1 MNSINHSFVKNL
13 FFILLLLLNGFIF
26 SQNKSIDDLKIEANK
41 LFENEDYTTAYK
53 LYSQLVA
60 NYPKDPVYNFK
71 LGVCMIY
78 SEPDKNKCLPFLTFA
93 NSKSTECPPEAKF
106 YLGKAYHIIY
116 RFDEAIK
123 FYEEYKLSGNTANQ
137 KKLQV
142 EREITSCKNGKQLL
156 SSISDLEIKSKKQLN
171 EADYFRSY
179 DLKNIGG
186 KLLIKPELFRTSAD
200 KKKKEKSVVFLPSS
214 SDKVFFS
221 SYGEN
226 INNKDIFYAQKSANG
241 EFGKP
246 IKLSGINTEYD
257 EDYPFLHPNGK
268 TLYFASKGHNGM
280 GGYDIFKS
288 NYNEESDSWSQPE
301 NLEFPINSP
310 DDDFLFVTDSSET
323 VAYFSTGRQ
332 SPPGKIDV
340 LKINTERKVIDILV
354 LKGSV
359 LKETDDQSVESKIT
373 VKNLDNGEII
383 GEFQANKNGD
393 YLMNLPNGAKLLYT
407 VETPGLNTQ
416 SDNVGMPL
424 ALNSKPLRQTISYVN
439 GTLEIINYFNEVP
452 TEDSYLQ
459 YLSLIEEK
467 SKLNVNEGKN
477 KIKTDKEKDQNDST
491 TSSDNSP
498 VVSEVNNTENTN
510 SETANS
516 ENPIENTNIKAD
528 SSIVKNENEQEL
540 NQTPKDSSEV
550 NSNINNN
557 QLVEIA
563 NADAKE
569 TQREADKLLE
579 ESITAENI
587 GNSKKIE
594 ATNKLNA
601 ADSLINLA
609 NNITDENEKNSE
621 IEKATAKKTEAESEL
636 EFANKIIA
644 FSESIKQDAENKQKE
659 ANLNKEYAEQL
670 SKINSTNNSDNS
682 ESQDK
687 INQLQNEIKEL
698 SNKTTEIE
706 NFNDN
711 SKSDLATKENTK
723 NEIETNSNTIK
734 SEIEQLKNQI
744 NEKEKKLNDSLD
756 NSDKSSLE
764 NEINDL
770 KTELTDKEDVIKKNE
785 IEIAKIN
792 NDIKSIKN
800 QLEYASKVKININ
813 SEPIANNLVNT
824 SNSNTITVS
833 TQSNNITEPEKNKVL
848 ILQDKYKNN
857 LIESNNNNTE
867 SLIENNKQLNNYNK
881 EIDLLITDNKKQILT
896 TKSPNKKQQLSAEI
910 SELEKIKK
918 TNNQTIAINKIQ
930 IQNLN
935 PTASPK
941 NNQIAKTS
949 KTSNTVKKTPTV
961 NNNTSTAKNNQIA
974 KTTKTSNTVKK
985 TPTVNNN
992 TSTAKNNVKIVE
1004 KPIKVKSGLN
1014 TIVAKTSA
1022 DAINNLNN
1030 LNNELNKNESGNF
1043 EYNSHQNTEA
1053 QKLKIEADA
1062 KINEAIAQQKKLQ
1075 EIITSTKNKIQN
1087 SNTINIASNNLSSEA
1102 EDLTLKAQGIRLE
1115 ANSKSDSEKVELL
1128 TEAKK
1133 LEEIAIEKN
1142 IQASEVTE
1150 QSNNSIF
1157 DTNNQNLS
1165 NLILQKK
1172 SSPADI
1178 NKSKQ
1183 LNKDA
1188 DLLFKQAKVIRNEAE
1203 KLNNKGAVLGNLS
1216 NAEEKEAIA
1225 LEKQKEA
1232 LNILTKSNPNFVLKT
1247 ATSKLPENKDSL
1259 KSKLEVVNSEINNLI
1274 ITKTDAYSKLYEAN
1288 KLEISDLINGLNNN
1302 AKINS
1307 NFKTEFTAA
1316 TKKYNDAEVLKQ
1328 RASQNQ
1334 NKNEA
1339 LNDLITASKLQTE
1352 SLNQLNNLNKKA
1364 ENAIVDINN
1373 KQKNQTI
1380 NQTENNNK
1388 KQSPSNTNN
1397 DNYIVKATD
1406 TKTIS
1411 INEISNSTD
1420 TTTNQII
1427 NYFES
1432 KNITLSNNK
1441 ANELKNKAYELLKK
1455 SDEELINTLKQENN
1469 NQTPPQT
1476 INDNSEKLENL
1487 NKKSDSLTAE
1497 VENLNNQISE
1507 MRNNAESLTDSEKDS
1522 VLNLV
1527 ANLEKQLNITSAEN
1541 YNTKKE
1547 ISDLNYTSLTNKT
1560 EGLLNRIKNDNPATS
1575 EEFTNKQ
1582 NQITEFKKQL
1592 DILRKSID
1600 TISDIS
1606 LKLSSISEIFSKES
1620 ELSGLQNQ
1628 LFEDLKNQYP
1638 DYNES
1643 NQDNSLSN
1651 INQINYDS
1659 LAKAKQYNEL
1669 TNLTNALS
1677 LEFETLKSKIPGNL
1691 NDNEQQ
1697 LLLNANDLNNES
1709 KQLLIKASN
1718 ESDSNQK
1725 TKLISLSAKM
1735 GLTAIEQLSKF
1746 KTNVI
1751 DDTDRFSR
1759 TNNQNNRLNS
1769 NSENNLINNQK
1780 TELIATTKI
1789 EGLEIIPQN
1798 QNVNKPIP
1806 LDTKMPDGLFFRV
1819 QIGAFKTQL
1828 TSSNFKGLNPLNA
1841 ETAGN
1846 GYIRYTAG
1854 EFKKFENAN
1863 AVKND
1868 LRKIGYP
1875 DAFIV
1880 AYMNGK
1886 RITNAEAANM
1896 LSNEGIKID
1905 IDSQNGAGIISTNNK
1920 IQAQTTNIPE
1930 EKVTVTKELEQVNGL
1945 LFTIQIGVYNKQ
1957 VNKFQLRNL
1966 TPIFTE
1972 KLPTG
1977 LYRYTAGI
1985 YNNTDKVITDKK
1997 RVVDLGINDAFVS
2010 AYLNGK
2016 KITFADAK
2024 NKKENDASISLE
2036 PENPIIFPQN
2046 NFNINTTSSE
2056 KNTETNSIQTKPFTN
2071 GVSSYPQATPENG
2084 IKDNENGI
2092 CFKVQ
2097 IGAYSK
2103 QVPKDVAEKFSSI
2116 KTWPVEY
2123 KLTNGL
2129 YIYNIGNFTD
2139 AKFAKTLKDQAVSI
2153 GISDAFITVYKN
2165 GQKLYG
2171 AEASS
2176 LLGQ

>member
-1 MNSINHSFVKNL
+1 MDSINHCFVKNL
-13 FFILLLLLNGFIF
+13 FFILFFSLNGLLY
-26 SQNKSIDDLKIEANK
+26 SQNKSNDDLKIEANK

-93 NSKSTECPPEAKF
+93 NSKSAECPPEVKF

-123 FYEEYKLSGNTANQ
+123 YYEEYKLTGNAANQ

-142 EREITSCKNGKQLL
+142 DREITSCKNGKQLL

-200 KKKKEKSVVFLPSS
+200 KKKKEKSVVFLPSN
-214 SDKVFFS
+214 SDKVYFS

-226 INNKDIFYAQKSANG
+226 ISNKDIFYAQKSANG

-246 IKLSGINTEYD
+246 IKLSGINTDYD

-310 DDDFLFVTDSSET
+310 DDDYLFVTDSSET
-323 VAYFSTGRQ
+323 IAYFSTGRQ

-354 LKGSV
+354 LKGTI
-359 LKETDDQSVESKIT
+359 LKETDEQSVESKIT

-383 GEFQANKNGD
+383 GEFQANNNGD
-393 YLMNLPNGAKLLYT
+393 YSMNLPNGAKLLFT

-477 KIKTDKEKDQNDST
+477 KTKTSDDKDKNEIDVNPQSDSTQTITDSKVNTETENTIDST
-491 TSSDNSP
+491 TSPDNSD
-498 VVSEVNNTENTN
+498 VASEVNNTENSN

-516 ENPIENTNIKAD
+516 VNPNESNNIKSD
-528 SSIVKNENEQEL
+528 SSVVKNENEQEL
-540 NQTPKDSSEV
+540 NQTSKDSSEV
-550 NSNINNN
+550 NLNINNN

-563 NADAKE
+563 NTDAKE
-569 TQREADKLLE
+569 TQKEADKLLE

-594 ATNKLNA
+594 ATNKLNE

-659 ANLNKEYAEQL
+659 ANLNKEYAEAL
-670 SKINSTNNSDNS
+670 SKINSTNNSDNL
-682 ESQDK
+682 ETQDK

-706 NFNDN
+706 NFNNN

-744 NEKEKKLNDSLD
+744 NEKEIKLKDSLD
-756 NSDKSSLE
+756 TSDKSSLE
-764 NEINDL
+764 NEINDI
-770 KTELTDKEDVIKKNE
+770 KTELTDKEEAVKKNE

-792 NDIKSIKN
+792 NDIKSIKD
-800 QLEYASKVKININ
+800 QLEYASKVKINVN
-813 SEPIANNLVNT
+813 PEPIANNLVNT
-824 SNSNTITVS
+824 SNSNTVTLS
-833 TQSNNITEPEKNKVL
+833 TQSNNTTEPEKNKVL
-848 ILQDKYKNN
+848 VLQNKYKNN
-857 LIESNNNNTE
+857 LTESNNNNPE
-867 SLIENNKQLNNYNK
+867 SLKENNKQLSNYNK
-881 EIDLLITDNKKQILT
+881 EIDLLITDNKKQIST
-896 TKSPNKKQQLSAEI
+896 TKSQNKKQQLSAEI

-918 TNNQTIAINKIQ
+918 TNNQTIALNKIQ

-935 PTASPK
+935 PPASPK
-941 NNQIAKTS
+941 NNQIAKTT
-949 KTSNTVKKTPTV
+949 KTNNTVKKNPTV
-961 NNNTSTAKNNQIA
+961 KNNTPI
-974 KTTKTSNTVKK
+974 
-985 TPTVNNN
+985 
-992 TSTAKNNVKIVE
+992 AKNNVKNVE
-1004 KPIKVKSGLN
+1004 KPIKVKAGLN
-1014 TIVAKTSA
+1014 TIVAKTST
-1022 DAINNLNN
+1022 DAINNLNT

-1087 SNTINIASNNLSSEA
+1087 SNTTNIASINLSSEA
-1102 EDLTLKAQGIRLE
+1102 EELTLKAQGIRLE

-1142 IQASEVTE
+1142 IQASEVTV
-1150 QSNNSIF
+1150 QTNNSIF
-1157 DTNNQNLS
+1157 EINNQNLS

-1188 DLLFKQAKVIRNEAE
+1188 DLLFKQAKVIRIEAQ
-1203 KLNNKGAVLGNLS
+1203 KLNSKGALLGNLS

-1225 LEKQKEA
+1225 IEKQKEA

-1247 ATSKLPENKDSL
+1247 ATSKQPENKDTL
-1259 KSKLEVVNSEINNLI
+1259 NSKLAEVNSEINNLV
-1274 ITKTDAYSKLYEAN
+1274 ITKTEAYSKLYEAN
-1288 KLEISDLINGLNNN
+1288 NLEISDLINGLNNN

-1307 NFKTEFTAA
+1307 NFKTEFTTA

-1328 RASQNQ
+1328 RAGQNQ

-1339 LNDLITASKLQTE
+1339 LNDLISASKLQTE

-1364 ENAIVDINN
+1364 ENAVVANSN

-1388 KQSPSNTNN
+1388 KQSQPNANK

-1411 INEISNSTD
+1411 LNEITNSTD
-1420 TTTNQII
+1420 TTANQIV
-1427 NYFES
+1427 NYFEN
-1432 KNITLSNNK
+1432 KNITLSNNQ

-1469 NQTPPQT
+1469 NQSLTQPN
-1476 INDNSEKLENL
+1476 NDNSEKLEKL
-1487 NKKSDSLTAE
+1487 NKKSDSLATE

-1507 MRNNAESLTDSEKDS
+1507 MKNNAESLSDSEKDS

-1527 ANLEKQLNITSAEN
+1527 ANLEKQLNITNSEN

-1547 ISDLNYTSLTNKT
+1547 ISDLNFTSLANKT
-1560 EGLLNRIKNDNPATS
+1560 EGLLNRIKNDNTAAS
-1575 EEFTNKQ
+1575 EDFINKK
-1582 NQITEFKKQL
+1582 NQITEFKNQI
-1592 DILRKSID
+1592 DNLRKSTD

-1606 LKLSSISEIFSKES
+1606 LKSSSISEIFSKES
-1620 ELSGLQNQ
+1620 ELSSLQNQ

-1638 DYNES
+1638 DYDET

-1659 LAKAKQYNEL
+1659 LAKAKQFNEL

-1697 LLLNANDLNNES
+1697 LLVNANDLNNES

-1769 NSENNLINNQK
+1769 NPENTINNNQK

-1880 AYMNGK
+1880 AYKNGK
-1886 RITNAEAANM
+1886 RITNAEAATL

-1945 LFTIQIGVYNKQ
+1945 LFTIQIGVYNRQ

-2046 NFNINTTSSE
+2046 NINIDPTSSE

-2071 GVSSYPQATPENG
+2071 GVSSYPQATAENG

-2103 QVPKDVAEKFSSI
+2103 QVPNDVAEKFSSI

-2129 YIYNIGNFTD
+2129 YIYNIGNFSD

-2153 GISDAFITVYKN
+2153 GINDAFITVYKN

-2171 AEASS
+2171 AEASL